1 MYVHVVTHNNSAPCR
16 AMHPIHIGLR
26 PIHLMYKQACTST
39 PCRAN
44 GRRGALSRKYTEN
57 AKKVSFFHFKHVGRQ
72 NVVFSFLHTT
82 FYVNSPDFHRR
93 TRRSNFVKTV
103 YFMINLYNFPTH
115 AILYTTTTEVTPQMR
130 ACAIYINKEK
140 HKIKICNHYISSPQI
155 GQRR

>member
-16 AMHPIHIGLR
+16 AMHLIHIGLR

-44 GRRGALSRKYTEN
+44 GRRGALSRKCTEN
-57 AKKVSFFHFKHVGRQ
+57 AKKVSFFHFEHVGRQ
-72 NVVFSFLHTT
+72 NVVFSLLHTT
-82 FYVNSPDFHRR
+82 FYVNSPDFHKR
-93 TRRSNFVKTV
+93 TRRSSCVKTV

-115 AILYTTTTEVTPQMR
+115 AILYTTTEVNKTTDARMR
-130 ACAIYINKEK
+130 NMYKEK
-140 HKIKICNHYISSPQI
+140 HKMKICNYYISSPQI